1 MENAILLKEIGKMFE
16 SQEKKIDQ
24 RFDEQDKIIHDQFKE
39 QDKMIHDQ
47 FKEQD
52 KMIHNQFTEQDK
64 MIHDHFTEQDHKNV
78 LWRSSMKSEIETAF
92 EKNKIDF
99 DAKLEAM
106 EARIDQNMSK
116 RLEPLQKE
124 ILGFH
129 SEMHNMNLR
138 MERVENKVDELHDI
152 TRNLNRK
159 IDDNTEKIMNNFVRI
174 METQTILGEHERKL
188 ELA

>member
-116 RLEPLQKE
+116 RLEPLQKD